1 MRYSDLVEKTRNL
14 SRGKHVIAELETGR
28 VIIHN
33 VGVRH
38 HYMSTRNEYR
48 LIIEIG
54 GKTFTPRHSDF
65 LSDYILKC
73 ECRPE
78 LRLALS
84 DSCDAVCNGMSPTE
98 IRDAK
103 KLPLHFSEVNDA
115 SWSYQTSA
123 FQTGG
128 LPTDLFLAG
137 LQAQIRVFDLNDPA
151 LKAPE
156 KFREAFLLV
165 QKGALVSE
173 AAQSLRPQVF
183 GGKRY
188 FDRLERA

>member
-1 MRYSDLVEKTRNL
+1 MRYSDLVEKTKNL
-14 SRGKHVIAELETGR
+14 SRGKLVIAELETGR

-54 GKTFTPRHSDF
+54 GKTYTPRHSDF

-98 IRDAK
+98 IREAK
-103 KLPLHFSEVNDA
+103 KLPLQFSEVNDA
-115 SWSYQTSA
+115 SWSFQTSA

-137 LQAQIRVFDLNDPA
+137 LQAQIRVFDMNDPT

-156 KFREAFLLV
+156 RFREAFLLV
-165 QKGALVSE
+165 QKGISVAE
-173 AAQSLRPQVF
+173 AAQTLRPQIL